1 MEAGGKIYGEEIDGR
16 RTNLVSGELGGLRK
30 LKSFQNYDVLN
41 QNWPPTLK
49 MMRSCITAPY
59 AVEQRC
65 SADVRAL
72 ARTATV
78 PRSSKCLRGRKIQ
91 E

>member
-1 MEAGGKIYGEEIDGR
+1 MEAGGKIYGDEIDGR

-49 MMRSCITAPY
+49 MMLYALQLPTLLSSGVAQTCVRS
-59 AVEQRC
+59 
-65 SADVRAL
+65 RAL
-72 ARTATV
+72 QRYHVAV
-78 PRSSKCLRGRKIQ
+78 NV
-91 E
+91 